1 MSAPLASA
9 VPASSV
15 GPVPDCTQVPG
26 QAGLEVVLPPVDG
39 MMLSNATPDA
49 SVDRSYPEL
58 GPAVQRKLGA
68 LRCCYAAAR
77 QRQPEL
83 AGRLVL
89 EVEVEGDGRVKSVA
103 QLREKSDINDETMI
117 ACVVATGRELAFTAS
132 RRGRPTRVTL
142 PLLFR
147 PREAR

>member
-1 MSAPLASA
+1 VEGQHQP
-9 VPASSV
+9 
-15 GPVPDCTQVPG
+15 PG
-26 QAGLEVVLPPVDG
+26 QVG
-39 MMLSNATPDA
+39 
-49 SVDRSYPEL
+49 
-58 GPAVQRKLGA
+58 

-77 QRQPEL
+77 QRQPDL

-89 EVEVEGDGRVKSVA
+89 ALDLDGDGRVKSVSP
-103 QLREKSDINDETMI
+103 RGEKSDINDETMT
-117 ACVVATGRELAFTAS
+117 ACVVATGRELAFPAS